1 MTLADSTA
9 SSTKIDCERAWPRV
23 STSEPFA
30 GDPLLPHFLDS
41 LLVRARQLRRFVKSG
56 SAEDRILTDVQ
67 DEIANFR
74 VRCNLRPEERKG
86 SAWAEAYRIE
96 LLLLLA
102 EPPGRLIPELE
113 YRLSIAEDIGVKGIA
128 SLQTGFQ
135 LATTRKTGE
144 NGLGQCPYIEM
155 EEDLRFILIETVRK
169 TQRLLI
175 KKYLSRCF
183 SRVVMRRIVC
193 ATLISFAFCISMYML
208 MESDYHVASNNAY
221 THIRIWGLCVPLLT
235 CLSSGLFGSYF
246 SRLLYIR
253 KCSASFTYD
262 ELSSTKDIW
271 AILVSGAVGV
281 CGAALIYFLLRSGI
295 SSGIITG
302 PLVPDISGHM
312 EGDQLFIAN
321 KDLALLS
328 VWGFF
333 AGFSERL
340 VPSILA
346 TTESRLATIGIKID
360 HAAKRP
366 LRHVAGDG
374 QATRSS
380 VIPLTSTSSS

>member
-1 MTLADSTA
+1 MTLAGSTA
-9 SSTKIDCERAWPRV
+9 CSIKSDCEQGCTP
-23 STSEPFA
+23 ELFA
-30 GDPLLPHFLDS
+30 GDPLFSHFLDS
-41 LLVRARQLRRFVKSG
+41 LLVRARQLRQFVKSG
-56 SAEDRILTDVQ
+56 STEDRILVDVH
-67 DEIANFR
+67 DEIAHFR
-74 VRCNLRPEERKG
+74 ARCNLRPDERKG

-102 EPPGRLIPELE
+102 EPPERLIPELE
-113 YRLSIAEDIGVKGIA
+113 YRLLIAEDIGVKGIA
-128 SLQTGFQ
+128 GLRAEFLNITN
-135 LATTRKTGE
+135 KDGE
-144 NGLGQCPYIEM
+144 NGLGGCSYIRM
-155 EEDLRFILIETVRK
+155 EDDLRFILIETVRK
-169 TQRLLI
+169 TQRFLI

-183 SRVVMRRIVC
+183 LRVVMRRIVC
-193 ATLISFAFCISMYML
+193 ATLISFTFCIAMYML
-208 MESDYHVASNNAY
+208 MESDYHVVLNNNSAYAY

-246 SRLLYIR
+246 SRLLDFR
-253 KCSASFTYD
+253 KRSASFTYD
-262 ELSSTKDIW
+262 ELSSTKDMW
-271 AILVSGAVGV
+271 AILFSGAVGV

-295 SSGIITG
+295 TSGVITG
-302 PLVPDISGHM
+302 PLVPDIGGLHV

-346 TTESRLATIGIKID
+346 TTESRFVTTGTKIE

-366 LRHVAGDG
+366 LRHAAGET
-374 QATRSS
+374 QVTRPSS
-380 VIPLTSTSSS
+380 VITVT